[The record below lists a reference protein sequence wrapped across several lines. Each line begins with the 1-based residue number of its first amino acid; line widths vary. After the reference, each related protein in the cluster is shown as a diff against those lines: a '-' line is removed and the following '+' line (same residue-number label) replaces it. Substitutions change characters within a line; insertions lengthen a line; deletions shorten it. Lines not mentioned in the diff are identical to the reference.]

1 MQYATSD
8 VYFNN
13 VSFVLFDDTGVT
25 PNINITN
32 VNLCEFVNAQG
43 PDPSSTTNVVTDLG
57 TATPAEWNGFTSVSF
72 NHVGSAGGGAAVGPI
87 TCDAGSSVQ
96 ILGSFAS
103 GTVTSSST
111 ANAVIVA
118 SSVLTGNI
126 VVNAGGILGVINSY
140 VGQPTSGPATTV
152 TINGSCI
159 SSLSLISGT
168 AINVGSTGVFIEE
181 GGMHDD
187 GQLTVTPGGEY
198 AGQSTMAIGSLS
210 LFNHLNSQ
218 QEDLAGNL
226 TITNGTSASFTFSQA
241 YTNAPTVVV
250 TPTNDPTAIG
260 GYWVTSI
267 NTGFTINIKNS
278 GTMAFTYHVIG
289 AGS

>member
-1 MQYATSD
+1 VQGVITDSQTENA
-8 VYFNN
+8 
-13 VSFVLFDDTGVT
+13 FV
-25 PNINITN
+25 II
-32 VNLCEFVNAQG
+32 
-43 PDPSSTTNVVTDLG
+43 
-57 TATPAEWNGFTSVSF
+57 
-72 NHVGSAGGGAAVGPI
+72 GSI
-87 TCDAGSSVQ
+87 
-96 ILGSFAS
+96 I
-103 GTVTSSST
+103 
-111 ANAVIVA
+111 
-118 SSVLTGNI
+118 TGNI
-126 VVNAGGILGVINSY
+126 VVNTGGILGIVNSL
-140 VGQPTSGPATTV
+140 VSQPPSPAVSTV
-152 TINGSCI
+152 TVNGVL
-159 SSLSLISGT
+159 LSALTLISNT
-168 AINVGSTGVFIEE
+168 AITVNSGGVFVEE

-187 GQLTVTPGGEY
+187 GQLTVNSGGGYE
-198 AGQSTMAIGSLS
+198 GQSDMALGSLS